1 MKAKIAI
8 TTNWRTTIM
17 NTRILSTSHLVGPS
31 LAALGEKFPKL
42 SVLPFRSD
50 AWNRDLEHT
59 EALVVLL
66 SEPLNKEDL
75 KRCPSLRAIGTYS
88 VGVNHLPIDV
98 CRDRGISI
106 VNTPGVLT
114 DATADTALTL
124 LLAVTRRVAEG
135 EALVRSKTWPG
146 WQPDQLLGI
155 GLSGKTCGILGSG
168 PIGRAFARRVWALGM
183 NPIFWDRDSSG
194 QPVDFSAAGNHSIT
208 TTAPR
213 LPLKELLHQS
223 AVLSLH
229 CPLTDQT
236 KGLLGSDELSLLPK
250 GAVVV
255 NTARGGI
262 LNEAALRD
270 LLRRGH
276 LGGVG
281 LDVYEGEP
289 RLHPDWL
296 DTPRTVLLPHLG
308 SATFESRSA
317 MAELLCTG
325 LERELSKQVSHL

>member
-1 MKAKIAI
+1 
-8 TTNWRTTIM
+8 M

-31 LAALGEKFPKL
+31 LAMLGEKFPKL

-50 AWNRDLEHT
+50 AWNRDLDYV
-59 EALVVLL
+59 EALIVML
-66 SEPLNKEDL
+66 SEPLDEEDL
-75 KRCPSLRAIGTYS
+75 KRCPMLKAIGTYS
-88 VGVNHLPIDV
+88 VGVNHLPIDA
-98 CRDRGISI
+98 CKARGISI

-114 DATADTALTL
+114 DATADIALTL

-135 EALVRSKTWPG
+135 EALVRSDTWQG

-168 PIGRAFARRVWALGM
+168 QIGRAFARRVWALGM
-183 NPIFWDRDSSG
+183 KPVFWDRDASG
-194 QPVDFSAAGNHSIT
+194 QPVDFIATGNQHQHIAEII
-208 TTAPR
+208 APR
-213 LPLKELLHQS
+213 LPLEEMLRQS

-236 KGLLGSDELSLLPK
+236 RGLLGINELKLLPK

-262 LNEAALRD
+262 LDEAALRE
-270 LLRRGH
+270 LLRCGH

-281 LDVYEGEP
+281 LDVYDGEP
-289 RLHPDWL
+289 KINVDWL

-317 MAELLCTG
+317 MAELLCSG
-325 LERELSKQVSHL
+325 LESVL